1 MRVVAAFGLRSVQL
15 TEVPPAQVPD
25 VEVAFGEWLGTT
37 DQLAELAEPQ
47 YNRGIFLAARGK
59 LHAAEAAYRLAIARS
74 PGFLAA
80 RQNLAHLLAG
90 AGRETDAEVEFRR
103 LLDRE
108 RWEDRVWRR
117 QARGQP

>member
-1 MRVVAAFGLRSVQL
+1 MDRPLP
-15 TEVPPAQVPD
+15 EVPD
-25 VEVAFGEWLGTT
+25 VEAAFDEWLGMT
-37 DQLAELAEPQ
+37 DQLVELAEPQ
-47 YNRGIFLAARGK
+47 YNRGLFLAARGK

-90 AGRETDAEVEFRR
+90 AGRETDAEAEFRR